1 MRSRS
6 LDKTNPARV
15 CAGLTNLGS
24 RQNSSQPGTVSWRS
38 LVFVKAIVIA
48 LGKRKRKPGMT
59 GCVVTGQAARA
70 HSARASRRTTFTSH
84 MQHNTKRD
92 GGTITS
98 HGFGRNHNRAG
109 RQKIVYSHSSKNLGC
124 LIWQAARVPCLL
136 LCHSMRRK
144 ILCES
149 WWARLSQKSA
159 HGFARFHPFAE
170 TNPVI

>member
-48 LGKRKRKPGMT
+48 LGKRKRKPGMP
-59 GCVVTGQAARA
+59 GCVFTKRAGCIRLVEAAR
-70 HSARASRRTTFTSH
+70 RPGFTSH
-84 MQHNTKRD
+84 MQHKTKRNHRS
-92 GGTITS
+92 ITS
-98 HGFGRNHNRAG
+98 HEFGRNHNAHCREEFF
-109 RQKIVYSHSSKNLGC
+109 YSHSSKNSGC
-124 LIWQAARVPCLL
+124 LIWQAARVPCPL

-144 ILCES
+144 NLCES
-149 WWARLSQKSA
+149 HPPKTVAKSA
-159 HGFARFHPFAE
+159 SWICAIPSFRGH
-170 TNPVI
+170 